1 MARNPGSCN
10 RGKLE
15 CIGVDPARC
24 GHDHCGNFALETGN
38 YEEIED
44 SPVILKTLKV
54 GKKNTTFFSLTGLMA
69 PSLEYQTSRVLQ
81 ERRQ

>member
-1 MARNPGSCN
+1 M
-10 RGKLE
+10 GK
-15 CIGVDPARC
+15 C

-54 GKKNTTFFSLTGLMA
+54 GKKTPHFFHSLD
-69 PSLEYQTSRVLQ
+69 
-81 ERRQ
+81 